1 MQEYKTESPF
11 DITLSEEQQMTWDM
25 LRKFAETELRP
36 QARKTETNGMPS
48 NELLEKI
55 KSLDLIPLIIPEEYG
70 GMGLKQDSVSNALSL
85 EALAYGDLSLAMSL
99 SIPFTLKLNSELL
112 FLESAS
118 IHAVGKPTNPN
129 PITEIFFFLILNL
142 KIFQLF

>member
-1 MQEYKTESPF
+1 MGYV
-11 DITLSEEQQMTWDM
+11 
-25 LRKFAETELRP
+25 RKFAETELRP

-85 EALAYGDLSLAMSL
+85 EALAYGDLSLAMSV
-99 SIPFTLKLNSELL
+99 SIPLLTAQIIGEHGSEEQKSSFYLSMLMDQSFKL
-112 FLESAS
+112 
-118 IHAVGKPTNPN
+118 V
-129 PITEIFFFLILNL
+129 
-142 KIFQLF
+142 